1 MPDAK
6 FSLSPAILDAFADAF
21 LLLDGSGRPLYAN
34 QAAENLFDLSR
45 GRGRSALRL
54 LHRELELAKIFQE
67 RDCTAIQQRKLK
79 LGERLFLLS
88 AYFEGDSAR
97 ARLALILR
105 DISDLRQLAADY
117 SANAAQ
123 LVRITSALRHLA
135 SGLLITDAWGRIA
148 FFNPALEALL
158 PSGAL
163 ARAQGV
169 GITDIF
175 AFADEFS
182 QDKASKK
189 CRVAQH
195 LLLRPDQGLSA
206 SSGTALAVTRTP
218 LMHGNGW
225 PRLPLCL

>member
-88 AYFEGDSAR
+88 A
-97 ARLALILR
+97 
-105 DISDLRQLAADY
+105 
-117 SANAAQ
+117 
-123 LVRITSALRHLA
+123 
-135 SGLLITDAWGRIA
+135 
-148 FFNPALEALL
+148 
-158 PSGAL
+158 
-163 ARAQGV
+163 
-169 GITDIF
+169 
-175 AFADEFS
+175 
-182 QDKASKK
+182 
-189 CRVAQH
+189 
-195 LLLRPDQGLSA
+195 
-206 SSGTALAVTRTP
+206 
-218 LMHGNGW
+218 
-225 PRLPLCL
+225 